1 MASALGIPFR
11 GGCEVLGDSTVAV
24 VRGEYFPLAPGARV
38 RMFTLMRCVIVQHL
52 RLMESPGCHP
62 FHKKRGSLDPV

>member
-1 MASALGIPFR
+1 M
-11 GGCEVLGDSTVAV
+11 AV